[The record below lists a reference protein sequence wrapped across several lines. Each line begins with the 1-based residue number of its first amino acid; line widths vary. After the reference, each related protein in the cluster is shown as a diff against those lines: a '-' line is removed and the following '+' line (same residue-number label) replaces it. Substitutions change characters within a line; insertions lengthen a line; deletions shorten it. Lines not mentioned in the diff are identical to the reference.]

1 MFWYSFCPFFEADGV
16 VNHQEVG
23 VIKYSGPLGDD
34 VLHFLDD
41 GDTFLHP
48 LKEFCDILY
57 DLACFLDDV
66 EEFFL
71 FHFCAKCEKIGDDW

>member
-1 MFWYSFCPFFEADGV
+1 MV
-16 VNHQEVG
+16 HHQEVG
-23 VIKYSGPLGDD
+23 VIKYSGSFGDV

-41 GDTFLHP
+41 GDTFLQS

-57 DLACFLDDV
+57 DLNCFLDNV

-71 FHFCAKCEKIGDDW
+71 FHFCTKCEKSRG